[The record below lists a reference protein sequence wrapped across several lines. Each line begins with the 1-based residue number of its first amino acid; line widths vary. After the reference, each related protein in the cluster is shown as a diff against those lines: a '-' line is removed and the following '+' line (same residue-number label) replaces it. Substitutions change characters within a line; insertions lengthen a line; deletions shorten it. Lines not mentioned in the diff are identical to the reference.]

1 MLPNATSEMVTVG
14 TQPLVMHIQSVPQ
27 LLNTDPVATY
37 YQETHL
43 YSRVL
48 FQRK

>member
-1 MLPNATSEMVTVG
+1 MLPNATSEMVSG
-14 TQPLVMHIQSVPQ
+14 DTQPLVMHIQSVPE
-27 LLNTDPVATY
+27 LLNTDPITTD

-43 YSRVL
+43 HSGVL